1 MAFPTTRDEL
11 NLVIAEQVRAA
22 FPEKQIE
29 DIGKLADFFPAWNRL
44 YAGYTEFTTEFTTL
58 KADLEA
64 IRAKL
69 NETMPQLTAGVA
81 AGIKDLEARASN
93 PRAVLFY

>member
-1 MAFPTTRDEL
+1 MAFPTTTDEL

-44 YAGYTEFTTEFTTL
+44 YAGYTEFTTEFSNL
-58 KADLEA
+58 K
-64 IRAKL
+64 
-69 NETMPQLTAGVA
+69 V
-81 AGIKDLEARASN
+81 
-93 PRAVLFY
+93 